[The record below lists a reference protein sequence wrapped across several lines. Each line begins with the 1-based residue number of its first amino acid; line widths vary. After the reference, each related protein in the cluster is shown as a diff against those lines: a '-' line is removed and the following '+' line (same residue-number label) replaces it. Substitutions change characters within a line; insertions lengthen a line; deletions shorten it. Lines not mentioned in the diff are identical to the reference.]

1 MRWDWNKTFIGMFRL
16 GLMVLS
22 FSFVIQNEVMLNDE
36 FLPQIPVGFIL
47 VFVIGFFILRH
58 ILRTFKWYSSCCK
71 TKRYQTNVIVHFCLY
86 LILFSIVLS
95 IPVTLDATSTSQ
107 KDTLKNSEYTDLLRN
122 IAKTITTTESVTPD
136 ASRFKTDPKTVDYNY
151 ILRGVHGHI
160 TYTVY
165 GGLYDYLKKLPRSI
179 SDYTTPPTDIDFINR
194 NLNDENQKLFLDP
207 FLEQIKGITPN
218 KDDQA
223 RIAISL
229 VQNINYD
236 TAAFMSDNVEGKYPY
251 EVLYTGSG
259 VCSEKSELIAYLL
272 QGLGYEV
279 VIFRFN
285 TENHDAIGIKCPQ
298 KYSYRDTGY
307 CFVESTSPSIITDA
321 SRDYVGTGKLT
332 TMPNILK
339 ICDGNSFDSVSEEY
353 DDNINYYKLY
363 NDMNSYPS
371 KTLSQSDYN
380 EWKSYHDEWQKLVDK
395 YGIEVA
401 LLN

>member
-1 MRWDWNKTFIGMFRL
+1 M
-16 GLMVLS
+16 
-22 FSFVIQNEVMLNDE
+22 
-36 FLPQIPVGFIL
+36 
-47 VFVIGFFILRH
+47 
-58 ILRTFKWYSSCCK
+58 
-71 TKRYQTNVIVHFCLY
+71 IVHFCLY

-95 IPVTLDATSTSQ
+95 IPVTLDATSTLQ
-107 KDTLKNSEYTDLLRN
+107 KDTLQNSEHIDLLRN
-122 IAKTITTTESVTPD
+122 IAETITTTESVTPD

-165 GGLYDYLKKLPRSI
+165 GGLNDYLKELPRSI
-179 SDYTTPPTDIDFINR
+179 SYYTTPPTDIDFINR

-207 FLEQIKGITPN
+207 FVEQIKGITPN

-236 TAAFMSDNVEGKYPY
+236 TAAFMSDNVKGKYPY

-259 VCSEKSELIAYLL
+259 LCSGKSELIAYLL
-272 QGLGYEV
+272 RGLGYEV
-279 VIFRFN
+279 VIFSFN

-321 SRDYVGTGKLT
+321 SGDYVGTGKLT

-353 DDNINYYKLY
+353 DDNINYYKLC

-371 KTLSQSDYN
+371 ATLSQSDYN
-380 EWKSYHDEWQKLVDK
+380 ELKSYHDEWQKLVDK